1 MRLFVV
7 SEEEKAH
14 LRLRRQAVSVKLLSV
29 ARDKRP
35 EARNRRR
42 CCEETRT
49 LLGARNMVEINS
61 RVSQCGPFGF
71 GGVVRSLGAWC
82 GALSGF
88 WIFGWTSDFDFS
100 DMDS

>member
-7 SEEEKAH
+7 PEEEKAH

-35 EARNRRR
+35 EARNRQR
-42 CCEETRT
+42 CCGETRT

-61 RVSQCGPFGF
+61 TVDIGVLLDLVVWFGLLVLLVVLLLDFGF
-71 GGVVRSLGAWC
+71 W
-82 GALSGF
+82 
-88 WIFGWTSDFDFS
+88 
-100 DMDS
+100 MDIRL